1 MRPKAMTWRDRLSN
15 EKVVFW
21 WFVGSVGVVGGLVVA
36 VLAVTRTPD
45 PVTIGESP
53 SLWLIGGLFLSTL
66 AYLAARL
73 FLDVNR
79 WRTRHKLT
87 WSALLGLVF
96 LGWIGWLVVTAPGWA
111 PVRAALLILGYYAV
125 LVGTGLLILYLAVR
139 VVRVAWRTPASH
151 VSLGAERDVIGHA
164 SAEAFQLIL
173 SPQEVW
179 TLAAAL
185 ATAVAPERTENLK
198 GLRARLSILREV
210 QQQWRTDAGRAV
222 IARLGTKLLTLVE
235 EVERLSTDV

>member
-1 MRPKAMTWRDRLSN
+1 MRLKAMTWRDRVRDRKTLA
-15 EKVVFW
+15 W
-21 WFVGSVGVVGGLVVA
+21 WLVGSVMVGLLLTLLASRGRLNAFNGVPGFVGMALTLGLSLG
-36 VLAVTRTPD
+36 VLAWAAVA
-45 PVTIGESP
+45 
-53 SLWLIGGLFLSTL
+53 WL
-66 AYLAARL
+66 
-73 FLDVNR
+73 LDVND
-79 WRTRHKLT
+79 WRERRKLT
-87 WSALLGLVF
+87 WSALIGLGF
-96 LGWIGWLVVTAPGWA
+96 LLWIVWLVLTGPGDWA
-111 PVRAALLILGYYAV
+111 RVRTVLLVISYYAAL
-125 LVGTGLLILYLAVR
+125 VGAGLLVLYLAVR

-185 ATAVAPERTENLK
+185 ATAAAPEGTENLK
-198 GLRARLSILREV
+198 GLRARVSILRDV

-235 EVERLSTDV
+235 QVERLSTDI